1 MPLLIKGINE
11 TIKNK
16 TRELKR
22 RFIGKL
28 LGTLGASLLGNLLR
42 GKEVMTT
49 CIGTVVGDDGK
60 NTGGQG
66 F

>member
-1 MPLLIKGINE
+1 MPLLIKGVNE

-28 LGTLGASLLGNLLR
+28 LGTLGANLLGNLLR